1 MAMNRI
7 IVLSTIGAQAG
18 TGGCLVFGAAGGQ
31 AQSFVAL
38 PSPPAPDAVL
48 GDSFGA
54 KIGRVLLPPSR
65 QSANGLP
72 AQVLMS
78 APSLASISRVVAM
91 QV

>member
-54 KIGRVLLPPSR
+54 KIGRVLLPSR

-78 APSLASISRVVAM
+78 APSLVSISRVVAM